1 MMTIRTKILL
11 LILVS
16 FVSVAIPLAINYKN
30 ISTNN
35 KMLNYLSKDQVN
47 LDYYTY
53 QLNYII
59 KKNQTEILQAVLL
72 HKLNEST
79 LHTTHFQEINNLIK
93 QLEAFEKKNR
103 ELPSAFTETL
113 LIIKKRVIA
122 YNIVEKSLFAA
133 LASKDKLDIEDAI
146 IGFNDITSTFS
157 KDTKRLIDQA
167 NKQLAKSISKIQ
179 SSNNSSRDSLIF
191 SFLIALF
198 LISFAIIKYSKLT
211 VKLQEQLS
219 RAENAELDLKDA
231 QRQLLKYNDDLEDEI
246 IKKSAEIH
254 EKIYTNFLSGLPNR
268 NKLLEDIHINETAQL
283 AIINIDKFQSFNDV
297 YGEEVGNIA
306 LQLSAHFLKEQSLQ
320 KELLIYHISG
330 DEFVLVG
337 KEDIKTE
344 DEFEEATK
352 DILASFRVHEFTYEE
367 KKFSFHMSAGIA
379 FGFSKKLL
387 AYADMALKDAKK
399 RNIQLSVY
407 NDDDSLEKTHKED
420 LECAKKLKYAIE
432 NNKILSYFQPIVPI
446 QKDSALPSKYESLV
460 RLEYLGKII
469 PPFNFINVAKSN
481 RIYYKITH
489 AVIDNTLSA
498 ISKYKISSSLNFS
511 LADIANEK
519 TMSYFFDILES
530 YRYNE
535 LLTVELLETE
545 DFQNYDD
552 VYNFCVKVRSY
563 GVKIALDDF
572 GSGYS
577 NFSHILHLPVDYIKI
592 DASLISNIDRDQNSR
607 IMVETIVELAHKIQ
621 VLTIAEFVSSGT
633 ILQVVKELGVD
644 YAQGYYLGK
653 PEPIEGQ
660 IKSKT

>member
-1 MMTIRTKILL
+1 MIILT
-11 LILVS
+11 S
-16 FVSVAIPLAINYKN
+16 FIVVAIPLVINYKN

-53 QLNYII
+53 KLNYII
-59 KKNQTEILQAVLL
+59 KKNQTEILQSVLL
-72 HKLNEST
+72 HQLKEPS
-79 LHTTHFQEINNLIK
+79 LHENHFQEINNAIEK
-93 QLEAFEKKNR
+93 LELFEKKHK
-103 ELPSAFTETL
+103 ELPTAFKKTL
-113 LIIKKRVIA
+113 LTIRKRVIA
-122 YNIVEKSLFAA
+122 YNIVENSLFEA
-133 LASKDKLDIEDAI
+133 LTSKDRVDTEDAI

-167 NKQLAKSISKIQ
+167 NEQLAKSISKIQ

-191 SFLIALF
+191 SFFIALF

-211 VKLQEQLS
+211 VKLKEQLA
-219 RAENAELDLKDA
+219 RAENAELDLQDA

-268 NKLLEDIHINETAQL
+268 NKLLEDIQNKETAQL

-297 YGEEVGNIA
+297 YGEEIGNIA
-306 LQLSAHFLKEQSLQ
+306 LQLSAHFLKEISL
-320 KELLIYHISG
+320 KHELFIYHISG
-330 DEFVLVG
+330 DEFVLVS

-352 DILASFRVHEFTYEE
+352 DILASFRIHEFMYEE

-407 NDDDSLEKTHKED
+407 NDDDSLEKTHKDD
-420 LECAKKLKYAIE
+420 LECAIKLKYAIE
-432 NNKILSYFQPIVPI
+432 NDKILSYFQPIVPI
-446 QKDSALPSKYESLV
+446 QKDSGLPSKYESLV
-460 RLEYLGKII
+460 RLEYLEKII
-469 PPFNFINVAKSN
+469 PPFNFINVAKQN
-481 RIYYKITH
+481 RLYYKITR
-489 AVIDNTLSA
+489 AVINNTLSA

-511 LADIANEK
+511 LTDIANKK
-519 TMSYFFDILES
+519 TMKYFFDILES
-530 YRYNE
+530 YQYNE

-545 DFQNYDD
+545 DFQNYDEM
-552 VYNFCVKVRSY
+552 YNFCVKVRSY

-607 IMVETIVELAHKIQ
+607 IMVETIVALAHKIQ
-621 VLTIAEFVSSGT
+621 VLTIAEFVSSKA
-633 ILQVVKELGVD
+633 ILEVVKELGVD

-660 IKSKT
+660 VESEKS

>member
-1 MMTIRTKILL
+1 MKIYKKIALA
-11 LILVS
+11 IFVS
-16 FVSVAIPLAINYKN
+16 FTSVLIPLVINYQN

-35 KMLNYLSKDQVN
+35 KMLNYLSTDQVN
-47 LDYYTY
+47 LNYYTY
-53 QLNYII
+53 RLNYII
-59 KKNQTEILQAVLL
+59 KKNQTEVFQAVLL
-72 HKLNEST
+72 KDLKRASLNKN
-79 LHTTHFQEINNLIK
+79 HFQEINNSIE
-93 QLEAFEKKNR
+93 QLERFQKEHTK
-103 ELPSAFTETL
+103 LPKSFSQTL
-113 LIIKKRVIA
+113 STLQKRVVA
-122 YNIVEKSLFAA
+122 YNIVEKSLFEA
-133 LASKDKLDIEDAI
+133 LESQDNEDIEDAI
-146 IGFNDITSTFS
+146 IGFNDITATFS
-157 KDTKRLIDQA
+157 KDTQRLIDQV
-167 NKQLAKSISKIQ
+167 NHQLSASISKIKA
-179 SSNNSSRDSLIF
+179 SNNNSRDSLIL

-198 LISFAIIKYSKLT
+198 LIGFAIIKYSKLT
-211 VKLQEQLS
+211 IILKRQLS
-219 RAENAELDLKDA
+219 RAEKAELNLEYA

-268 NKLLEDIHINETAQL
+268 NKLLEDIQDKEIAQL

-297 YGEEVGNIA
+297 YGEEMGNIA
-306 LQLSAHFLKEQSLQ
+306 LELSADFLKEISLQ
-320 KELLIYHISG
+320 KELVIYHISG

-337 KEDIKTE
+337 KEDVKTE
-344 DEFEEATK
+344 HEFEEATK
-352 DILASFRVHEFTYEE
+352 DILAAFRVNEFTYEE
-367 KKFSFHMSAGIA
+367 KKFSFHMSAGLA

-399 RNIQLSVY
+399 KNIQLTVY
-407 NDDDSLEKTHKED
+407 DDDNTLETTHKANI
-420 LECAKKLKYAIE
+420 ECAKKLKYAIE

-446 QKDSALPSKYESLV
+446 QKDSSLPSKYESLV

-481 RIYYKITH
+481 RLYYKITH

-511 LADIANEK
+511 LTDIANEK
-519 TMSYFFDILES
+519 TMKYFFDILES
-530 YRYNE
+530 YAYNE

-552 VYNFCVKVRSY
+552 VYDFCVKVRSY

-572 GSGYS
+572 GAGYS

-653 PEPIEGQ
+653 PAPIEEQ
-660 IKSKT
+660 IESKV